1 MRLPDINSVAER
13 LKWARKQKGW
23 TQMDLAKQANVT
35 RDVVVNTETGRS
47 ERPRQAQ
54 QLADALDI
62 PAAWLLFGKSV
73 ESLSNDGIQIA
84 QDWENLPDHIKSAIK
99 TLVDS
104 NK

>member
-1 MRLPDINSVAER
+1 MDLPDIKTVADR

-23 TQMDLAKQANVT
+23 TQMELAEHAKVT
-35 RDVVVNTETGRS
+35 RDVVVNTENGRS

-54 QLADALDI
+54 QLADALEV

-73 ESLSNDGIQIA
+73 ESLSKEGIDIA
-84 QDWENLPDHIKSAIK
+84 QNWESLPDHIKSAIK
-99 TLVDS
+99 TLIDS